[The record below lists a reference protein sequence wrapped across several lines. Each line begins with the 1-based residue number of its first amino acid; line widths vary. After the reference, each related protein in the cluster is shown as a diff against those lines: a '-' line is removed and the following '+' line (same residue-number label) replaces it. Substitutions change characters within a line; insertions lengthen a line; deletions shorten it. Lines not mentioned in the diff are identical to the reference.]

1 MDDGSM
7 ALNDEQPTAE
17 PARRIRSV
25 RARISRAVR
34 LLEQLIVREL
44 ASIEGL
50 AGALGISSQQLEEYR
65 SARARIPLQLQR
77 RLAELVISSVP
88 ELLREARRLELQCKA
103 EEAFQAKE
111 TETHMVAPPGRFR

>member
-1 MDDGSM
+1 M
-7 ALNDEQPTAE
+7 
-17 PARRIRSV
+17 RSG

-50 AGALGISSQQLEEYR
+50 ASALGISCRQLEEYR
-65 SARARIPLQLQR
+65 SGRARIPPQLQR
-77 RLAELVISSVP
+77 RLAELVTSSVP
-88 ELLREARRLELQCKA
+88 ELRREARRLESQCKA